1 MIKIHADMRES
12 ATIAELKQYPD
23 VHVEVGSL
31 PTGDF
36 RIGQEVIVERKTAID
51 FVQSIRDKR
60 LFEQVAKMKIS
71 FERPIIFIE
80 GDVYATRSEIS
91 EDGIDGALSWL
102 TVVEKVSVIHLTS
115 RNQLSRMLVRMAKQA
130 QGDFNEPVLR
140 TKKPTPHA
148 LMARYLIEGLP
159 GVGAGSAA
167 KILTHFGSVR
177 AAINASVDDY
187 RKIDGVGKKTAEKI
201 VEAVNW
207 QVEGDLKEVPA

>member
-36 RIGQEVIVERKTAID
+36 RIGEEVIVERKTAMD
-51 FVQSIRDKR
+51 FIQSIMDKR

-91 EDGIDGALSWL
+91 VEAIDGAATNSLGCWYAWPS
-102 TVVEKVSVIHLTS
+102 KRRGISM
-115 RNQLSRMLVRMAKQA
+115 NQGCVRKNL
-130 QGDFNEPVLR
+130 F
-140 TKKPTPHA
+140 
-148 LMARYLIEGLP
+148 
-159 GVGAGSAA
+159 
-167 KILTHFGSVR
+167 LTH
-177 AAINASVDDY
+177 
-187 RKIDGVGKKTAEKI
+187 
-201 VEAVNW
+201 
-207 QVEGDLKEVPA
+207 